1 MGRESTWIFRDAYW
15 FNRWNWIRQKLSWDF
30 FKSKNIDVI
39 DADDLAHNALDIGG
53 EGYKKFLDIFGET
66 FLDENSE
73 IDRKALRKYIF
84 QNPEMKN
91 KLEEIVHPIVQ
102 NGILNFINNSNSIYR
117 IIIVPLIAETN
128 SSSFYD
134 RVLAID
140 CKKEIQIER
149 ASKRDNSN
157 EEQILK
163 IIQSQAS
170 SEDRNK
176 IANDVVENNDTKD
189 KFLMNLEDI
198 HKKYLILANND

>member
-1 MGRESTWIFRDAYW
+1 MLIGLTGGIGSGKSLAG
-15 FNRWNWIRQKLSWDF
+15 DF

-39 DADDLAHNALDIGG
+39 DADDLAHNALDIER

-102 NGILNFINNSNSIYR
+102 NGILNFINNSNSKYR

-176 IANDVVENNDTKD
+176 IANDIVENNDTKD
-189 KFLMNLEDI
+189 EFFMNLEDI

>member
-1 MGRESTWIFRDAYW
+1 MLIGLTGGIGSGKSLAG
-15 FNRWNWIRQKLSWDF
+15 DF
-30 FKSKNIDVI
+30 FKSKNIDVV
-39 DADDLAHNALDIGG
+39 DADDLAHHALDREG

-102 NGILNFINNSNSIYR
+102 NGILKFINNSNSTYR

-189 KFLMNLEDI
+189 EFLMNLEDI

>member
-1 MGRESTWIFRDAYW
+1 MLIGLTGGIGSGKSLAG
-15 FNRWNWIRQKLSWDF
+15 DF

-39 DADDLAHNALDIGG
+39 DADDLAQNALDREG

-102 NGILNFINNSNSIYR
+102 NDILNFINNSNSIYR

-189 KFLMNLEDI
+189 EFLMNLEDI

>member
-1 MGRESTWIFRDAYW
+1 MLIGLTGGIGSGKSLAG
-15 FNRWNWIRQKLSWDF
+15 DF

-39 DADDLAHNALDIGG
+39 DADDLAQNALDIEG

-189 KFLMNLEDI
+189 EFLMNLEDI

>member
-1 MGRESTWIFRDAYW
+1 MLIGLTGGIGSGKSLAG
-15 FNRWNWIRQKLSWDF
+15 DF

-53 EGYKKFLDIFGET
+53 EGYKKFLDVFGET

-102 NGILNFINNSNSIYR
+102 NGILKFINNSNSIYR

-189 KFLMNLEDI
+189 EFLMNLEDI

>member
-1 MGRESTWIFRDAYW
+1 MLIGLTGGIGSGKRLAGE
-15 FNRWNWIRQKLSWDF
+15 F

-39 DADDLAHNALDIGG
+39 DADDLAHNALTKEG
-53 EGYKKFLDIFGET
+53 EGYREFLNVFGDT
-66 FLDENSE
+66 FLDENSD
-73 IDRKALRKYIF
+73 INRKALREYVF
-84 QNPEMKN
+84 MNPEMKIR
-91 KLEEIVHPIVQ
+91 LEEIVHPIVQ
-102 NGILNFINNSNSIYR
+102 NDILNFINNSNSIYR

-149 ASKRDNSN
+149 ASKRDKSN
-157 EEQILK
+157 EEQISK

-170 SEDRNK
+170 SEDRKK

-189 KFLMNLEDI
+189 EFIMNLEDI
-198 HKKYLILANND
+198 HKKYLILAKND

>member
-1 MGRESTWIFRDAYW
+1 MLIGLTGGIGSGKSLAG
-15 FNRWNWIRQKLSWDF
+15 DF
-30 FKSKNIDVI
+30 FKSKNIDVV
-39 DADDLAHNALDIGG
+39 DADDLARNALDIEG

-189 KFLMNLEDI
+189 EFLMNLEDI

>member
-1 MGRESTWIFRDAYW
+1 MLIGLTGGIGSGKSLAG
-15 FNRWNWIRQKLSWDF
+15 DF

-39 DADDLAHNALDIGG
+39 DADDLAHNSLDREG

-157 EEQILK
+157 KEQILK

-176 IANDVVENNDTKD
+176 IANDVVQNNDCLLYTSD
-189 KFLMNLEDI
+189 AADE
-198 HKKYLILANND
+198 

>member
-1 MGRESTWIFRDAYW
+1 MLIGLTGGIGSGKSLAG
-15 FNRWNWIRQKLSWDF
+15 DF

-157 EEQILK
+157 EGQILK

-189 KFLMNLEDI
+189 EFLMNLEDI

>member
-1 MGRESTWIFRDAYW
+1 MLIGLTGGIGSGKSLAG
-15 FNRWNWIRQKLSWDF
+15 DF

-39 DADDLAHNALDIGG
+39 DADDLAQNALDREG

-128 SSSFYD
+128 SSTFYD

-176 IANDVVENNDTKD
+176 IANDVVENNDTRD

>member
-1 MGRESTWIFRDAYW
+1 MLIGLTGGIGSGKSLAG
-15 FNRWNWIRQKLSWDF
+15 DF
-30 FKSKNIDVI
+30 FKSKNIDVV

-176 IANDVVENNDTKD
+176 VANDVVENNDTKD
-189 KFLMNLEDI
+189 EFLMNLEDI

>member
-1 MGRESTWIFRDAYW
+1 MLIGLTGGIGSGKSLAG
-15 FNRWNWIRQKLSWDF
+15 DF
-30 FKSKNIDVI
+30 FKSKNIDVV
-39 DADDLAHNALDIGG
+39 DADDLAYNALDIEG
-53 EGYKKFLDIFGET
+53 EGYKKFLHIFGET

-157 EEQILK
+157 EGQILK

-176 IANDVVENNDTKD
+176 IATDVVENNDTKD
-189 KFLMNLEDI
+189 EFLMNLEDI

>member
-1 MGRESTWIFRDAYW
+1 MLIGLTGGIGSGKSLAG
-15 FNRWNWIRQKLSWDF
+15 DF

-39 DADDLAHNALDIGG
+39 DADDLARNALDIEG

-102 NGILNFINNSNSIYR
+102 NGILDFINNSNSIYR

-189 KFLMNLEDI
+189 EFLMNLEDI

>member
-1 MGRESTWIFRDAYW
+1 MLIGLTGGIGSGKSLAG
-15 FNRWNWIRQKLSWDF
+15 DF

-39 DADDLAHNALDIGG
+39 DADDLAHNALDIGS

-189 KFLMNLEDI
+189 EFLMNLEDI

>member
-1 MGRESTWIFRDAYW
+1 MLIGLTGGIGSGKSFAG
-15 FNRWNWIRQKLSWDF
+15 DF

-128 SSSFYD
+128 SSTFYD

-189 KFLMNLEDI
+189 EFLMNLEDI

>member
-1 MGRESTWIFRDAYW
+1 
-15 FNRWNWIRQKLSWDF
+15 
-30 FKSKNIDVI
+30 
-39 DADDLAHNALDIGG
+39 
-53 EGYKKFLDIFGET
+53 
-66 FLDENSE
+66 
-73 IDRKALRKYIF
+73 
-84 QNPEMKN
+84 MKN

-149 ASKRDNSN
+149 ASKRDKSN

-189 KFLMNLEDI
+189 EFLMNLEDI

>member
-1 MGRESTWIFRDAYW
+1 MLIGLTGGIGSGKSLAG
-15 FNRWNWIRQKLSWDF
+15 DF
-30 FKSKNIDVI
+30 FKSKNIDVV
-39 DADDLAHNALDIGG
+39 DADDLAHHALDREG

-189 KFLMNLEDI
+189 EFLMNLEDI
-198 HKKYLILANND
+198 HKKYLILANYD

>member
-1 MGRESTWIFRDAYW
+1 MLIGLTGGIGSGKSLAG
-15 FNRWNWIRQKLSWDF
+15 DF

-39 DADDLAHNALDIGG
+39 DADDLAHSALDIKG

-189 KFLMNLEDI
+189 EFLMNLEDI